1 MRKGVQNVIAKLLGF
16 MNVNFTNN
24 QGEVITGRNI
34 FCAFED
40 TNVQGYRTEKFF
52 IGDKISL
59 PENTKI
65 NDNLNICFNYK
76 GRIESI
82 TKA

>member
-1 MRKGVQNVIAKLLGF
+1 MVAKLLGL

-24 QGEVITGRNI
+24 QGVVITGRNI

-52 IGDKISL
+52 LNNNISF

-82 TKA
+82 EKA

>member
-1 MRKGVQNVIAKLLGF
+1 MQARLLGV

-24 QGEVITGRNI
+24 NGEVITGRNI
-34 FCAFED
+34 FCSFAD
-40 TNVQGYRTEKFF
+40 SNVQGVRTEKFF
-52 IGDKISL
+52 LNSNISL

-82 TKA
+82 EKA